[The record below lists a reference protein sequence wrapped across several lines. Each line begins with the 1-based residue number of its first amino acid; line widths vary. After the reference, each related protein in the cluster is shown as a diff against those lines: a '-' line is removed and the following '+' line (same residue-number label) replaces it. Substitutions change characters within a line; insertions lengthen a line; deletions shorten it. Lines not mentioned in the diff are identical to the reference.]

1 MAESAQGTKL
11 LKGTTEIGEL
21 TSIGG
26 LELSADTIE
35 KTTLAD
41 EWRKFAQ
48 GLKDAGEV
56 SISGYFDPTQHQGLF
71 NDFKSGAESTYT
83 IEFPAALGAKWEFTG
98 IVTGYSTGAE
108 MEDNVSFEATLK
120 VSGEPTLVVTGGT
133 GGSGS

>member
-1 MAESAQGTKL
+1 MPIASMGTKL
-11 LKGTTEIGEL
+11 KKGVTAIAEL

-35 KTTLAD
+35 TTTLDNAD
-41 EWRKFAQ
+41 GYRTFTQ

-56 SISGYFDPTQHQGLF
+56 SLSGFFDPTDHQGLLT
-71 NDFKSGAESTYT
+71 DFEAGTSTAYS
-83 IEFPAALGAKWEFTG
+83 IEFPGGAKWAFNA

-120 VSGEPTLVVTGGT
+120 VTGKPTLTTGGA
-133 GGSGS
+133 